1 MSKVRC
7 LNCNLFEGLTFYDGE
22 ISLGNQMDEGLP
34 EGETGRAR
42 PSGKQVDFLLDKI
55 QELTRQRDELT
66 VAIDSER
73 EKTRR
78 LEKRLELFIQDRE
91 NVKTRIDQ
99 LLHRLKGIDF

>member
-1 MSKVRC
+1 M
-7 LNCNLFEGLTFYDGE
+7 TGE

-34 EGETGRAR
+34 EGETGVLGPLENR
-42 PSGKQVDFLLDKI
+42 VDFLLDKI

-66 VAIDSER
+66 VAIESER

-78 LEKRLELFIQDRE
+78 LEKRLELFTQDRE

>member
-1 MSKVRC
+1 M
-7 LNCNLFEGLTFYDGE
+7 TGE

-34 EGETGRAR
+34 EGETGLLGPLENR
-42 PSGKQVDFLLDKI
+42 VDFLLDKI

-78 LEKRLELFIQDRE
+78 LEKRLELFTQDRE

>member
-1 MSKVRC
+1 M
-7 LNCNLFEGLTFYDGE
+7 TGE

-34 EGETGRAR
+34 EGETGLLDPLENR
-42 PSGKQVDFLLDKI
+42 VDFLLDKI
-55 QELTRQRDELT
+55 QELTRQKDELT

-78 LEKRLELFIQDRE
+78 LEKRLELFTQDRE

>member
-1 MSKVRC
+1 M
-7 LNCNLFEGLTFYDGE
+7 TGE

-34 EGETGRAR
+34 EGE
-42 PSGKQVDFLLDKI
+42 SGLLGPLENRVDFLLDKI

-78 LEKRLELFIQDRE
+78 LEKRLELFTQDRE

>member
-1 MSKVRC
+1 M
-7 LNCNLFEGLTFYDGE
+7 TGE
-22 ISLGNQMDEGLP
+22 ISLGNKMDEGLP
-34 EGETGRAR
+34 EGETGVLGPLENR
-42 PSGKQVDFLLDKI
+42 VDFLLDKI

-78 LEKRLELFIQDRE
+78 LEKRLELFTQDRE

>member
-1 MSKVRC
+1 M
-7 LNCNLFEGLTFYDGE
+7 TGE

-34 EGETGRAR
+34 EGE
-42 PSGKQVDFLLDKI
+42 SGLLGPLENRVDFLLDKI

-78 LEKRLELFIQDRE
+78 LEKRLELFTQDRE
-91 NVKTRIDQ
+91 NVKARIDQ
-99 LLHRLKGIDF
+99 LLRRLKGIDF

>member
-1 MSKVRC
+1 MA
-7 LNCNLFEGLTFYDGE
+7 GE

-34 EGETGRAR
+34 EGETGLLGPLENR
-42 PSGKQVDFLLDKI
+42 VDFLLDKI

-78 LEKRLELFIQDRE
+78 LEKRLELFTQDRE
-91 NVKTRIDQ
+91 NVKARIDQ
-99 LLHRLKGIDF
+99 LLRRLKGSDF

>member
-1 MSKVRC
+1 M
-7 LNCNLFEGLTFYDGE
+7 TGE

-34 EGETGRAR
+34 EGE
-42 PSGKQVDFLLDKI
+42 SGLLGPLENRVDFLLDKI
-55 QELTRQRDELT
+55 QELTRQKDELT

-78 LEKRLELFIQDRE
+78 LEKRLELFTQDRE

>member
-1 MSKVRC
+1 
-7 LNCNLFEGLTFYDGE
+7 
-22 ISLGNQMDEGLP
+22 MDEGLP
-34 EGETGRAR
+34 EGEAGVLGPLENR
-42 PSGKQVDFLLDKI
+42 VDLLLDKI

-73 EKTRR
+73 EKTCR
-78 LEKRLELFIQDRE
+78 LEKRLELFTQDRE

>member
-1 MSKVRC
+1 
-7 LNCNLFEGLTFYDGE
+7 
-22 ISLGNQMDEGLP
+22 MDEGLP
-34 EGETGRAR
+34 EGETGLLGPLENR
-42 PSGKQVDFLLDKI
+42 VDFLLDKI

-78 LEKRLELFIQDRE
+78 LEKRLELFTQDRE

>member
-1 MSKVRC
+1 M
-7 LNCNLFEGLTFYDGE
+7 N
-22 ISLGNQMDEGLP
+22 EGLP
-34 EGETGRAR
+34 EGETGVLGPLENR
-42 PSGKQVDFLLDKI
+42 VDFLLDKI

-78 LEKRLELFIQDRE
+78 LEKRLELFTQDRE

-99 LLHRLKGIDF
+99 LLLRLKGIDF

>member
-1 MSKVRC
+1 M
-7 LNCNLFEGLTFYDGE
+7 TGE

-34 EGETGRAR
+34 EGE
-42 PSGKQVDFLLDKI
+42 SGLLGPLEDRVDFLLDKI
-55 QELTRQRDELT
+55 QELTRQKDELT

-78 LEKRLELFIQDRE
+78 LEKRLELFTQDRE

>member
-1 MSKVRC
+1 M
-7 LNCNLFEGLTFYDGE
+7 TGE

-34 EGETGRAR
+34 EGETGVLGPLENR
-42 PSGKQVDFLLDKI
+42 VDFLLDKI

-78 LEKRLELFIQDRE
+78 LEKRLELFTQDRE

-99 LLHRLKGIDF
+99 LLLRLKGIDF

>member
-1 MSKVRC
+1 M
-7 LNCNLFEGLTFYDGE
+7 TGE

-34 EGETGRAR
+34 EGETGLLGPLENR
-42 PSGKQVDFLLDKI
+42 VDFLLDKI

-78 LEKRLELFIQDRE
+78 LEKRLELFTQDRE
-91 NVKTRIDQ
+91 NVKARIDQ
-99 LLHRLKGIDF
+99 LLRRLKGIDF

>member
-1 MSKVRC
+1 M
-7 LNCNLFEGLTFYDGE
+7 TGE

-34 EGETGRAR
+34 EGETGVLGPLENR
-42 PSGKQVDFLLDKI
+42 VDFLLDKI

-78 LEKRLELFIQDRE
+78 LEKRLELFTQDRE

>member
-1 MSKVRC
+1 M
-7 LNCNLFEGLTFYDGE
+7 TGE

-34 EGETGRAR
+34 EGE
-42 PSGKQVDFLLDKI
+42 SGLLGPLENRVDFLLDKI
-55 QELTRQRDELT
+55 QELTRQKDELT
-66 VAIDSER
+66 VAVDSER

-78 LEKRLELFIQDRE
+78 LEKRLELFTQDRE

>member
-1 MSKVRC
+1 M
-7 LNCNLFEGLTFYDGE
+7 TGE
-22 ISLGNQMDEGLP
+22 ISLGNKMDEGFP
-34 EGETGRAR
+34 EGETGVLGPLENR
-42 PSGKQVDFLLDKI
+42 VDFLLDKI

-66 VAIDSER
+66 VAIESER

-78 LEKRLELFIQDRE
+78 LEKRLELFTQDRE

>member
-1 MSKVRC
+1 M
-7 LNCNLFEGLTFYDGE
+7 TGE

-34 EGETGRAR
+34 DGETGVLGPLESR
-42 PSGKQVDFLLDKI
+42 VDFLLDKI
-55 QELTRQRDELT
+55 QELTRQRDALT

-78 LEKRLELFIQDRE
+78 LEKRLELFTQDRE

>member
-1 MSKVRC
+1 M
-7 LNCNLFEGLTFYDGE
+7 TGE

-34 EGETGRAR
+34 EGETGVLGPLENR
-42 PSGKQVDFLLDKI
+42 VDFLLDKI

-78 LEKRLELFIQDRE
+78 LEKRLELFTQDRE
-91 NVKTRIDQ
+91 NVKARIDQ
-99 LLHRLKGIDF
+99 LLRRLKGIDF